1 MEDCV
6 MKRLIFISLFI
17 LSLCIVL
24 PLNASELIIRVFDA
38 SSFSVSINGHQ
49 YQSTSGTVSIIG
61 INKGNHH
68 LEIYKPVVLGNGFAN
83 NRVYSGYVNIPH
95 HKRLIAELDR
105 FNSFKIIRKENMNNS
120 SYGNAYGNNGN
131 SYANGNSY
139 SNAYGNSYGY
149 NNGANYSSYEY
160 DAYGY
165 ANTGNYA
172 GYSYPTYGMMPE
184 TLDALLWTLDNESF
198 DDRRLS
204 IAFSTISRNGVT
216 CMQLKEIMYA
226 LSFDSNRLKLAKR
239 SYDYIS
245 DKNNVFI
252 LNDAFTFSSNADAF
266 FRYIGSW

>member
-1 MEDCV
+1 MEECA
-6 MKRLIFISLFI
+6 MKRLIFISLFF

-24 PLNASELIIRVFDA
+24 PLNASELIIRVFNG
-38 SSFSVSINGHQ
+38 SSFYVTINGHQ
-49 YQSTSGTVSIIG
+49 YQSTSGTVSITG
-61 INKGNHH
+61 LNKGNHH
-68 LEIYKPVVLGNGFAN
+68 LEIYKPVVLGNGFTN

-105 FNSFKIIRKENMNNS
+105 FNSFRIIRKENMNNS
-120 SYGNAYGNNGN
+120 SYGNSNSYGNAYGNNYN
-131 SYANGNSY
+131 
-139 SNAYGNSYGY
+139 NAYGNSYGY
-149 NNGANYSSYEY
+149 NNGANYSSYDYNSY
-160 DAYGY
+160 DY

-184 TLDALLWTLDNESF
+184 TLDALLGTLDRESF

-204 IAFSTISRNGVT
+204 IAFSAISMNGIT
-216 CMQLKEIMYA
+216 CMQLKEIMFM

-245 DKNNVFI
+245 DKNNVFL